1 MVPSRLAR
9 PLAAAGLLAASLLLP
24 GREASAQGLEIPGL
38 APAPSTPAPP
48 PAAPVAAAPL
58 PPAPPGPLE
67 GWVRQ
72 RVPDRLEVPALFGL
86 EAWQWIALPLLL
98 LASWGVGWLLGMASR
113 RLLLRLA
120 RGTEVDW
127 DEEFL
132 AKLGGG
138 PLVLGWTLLV
148 ARGAVGA
155 LGLSSPTMRWL
166 AGAATAGLVLTLFWA
181 LWRLVDVA
189 GEAFRLSSW
198 GKDDPSARSMVA
210 MGVRIGRVGVVAV
223 GLLTAL
229 SQLGLPV
236 ASLLAGLGIGGL
248 ALALAAQRTFENVF
262 GSISIALD
270 QPFRVGDGVKID
282 DFFGQVESIG
292 LRSSRFRTLS
302 RTVVTIPNG
311 KLSEMKI
318 ESLSARDRLLMNW
331 RLRLSW
337 ASTRAQVES
346 CLAGFEEVL
355 RRHPKVW
362 PDLVVVKLREPGEW
376 AIELDIYAW
385 FATADPVEY
394 VGIRQEVFL
403 DFMDVVERAGTR
415 FAVPARDVR
424 LPGDGGGATAPAG
437 GGA

>member
-1 MVPSRLAR
+1 M
-9 PLAAAGLLAASLLLP
+9 LLALLAFLLGF
-24 GREASAQGLEIPGL
+24 GRDAAAQGLELPGFSAAPRTAVD
-38 APAPSTPAPP
+38 APAPVVAAEPAPP
-48 PAAPVAAAPL
+48 E
-58 PPAPPGPLE
+58 PPGPFE
-67 GWVRQ
+67 VWVRGK
-72 RVPDRLEVPALFGL
+72 VPDHFEAPAPLGLEV
-86 EAWQWIALPLLL
+86 WQWGALPLLL
-98 LASWGVGWLLGMASR
+98 LLAWGLGWLLGMASR
-113 RLLLRLA
+113 RLLLRVA
-120 RGTEVDW
+120 RGTDVDW

-132 AKLGGG
+132 TKLGGG

-148 ARGAVGA
+148 ARGGVGA
-155 LGLSSPTMRWL
+155 LGLSSPAIRWL
-166 AGAATAGLVLTLFWA
+166 VGAATAGLILTLFWA

-198 GKDDPSARSMVA
+198 GKDDPSARSMVH

-302 RTVVTIPNG
+302 RTIVTIPNG

-337 ASTRAQVES
+337 SSTRAQVES

-424 LPGDGGGATAPAG
+424 LPGDGGSATMATG